1 MPEEFDFAEL
11 RKYLRGQIDMGDSEV
26 FLDEP
31 WTLVKRAAPAPSRP
45 AINTAPSVP
54 ASAQFSPV
62 TNNPA
67 ANVSF
72 AATSAPAA
80 INTSATSAPSASASL
95 AGESPAA
102 SLFAPTGGLAAPAA
116 RPVVKKTASAFE
128 SAESLDSFYA
138 AIKSDVVYAN
148 VGDLALYEGP
158 ANPKVLLLLPAP
170 PAQGG
175 PFFATPVGE
184 MLVRLFGSL
193 SIPAESIG
201 VTFFYKG
208 RTARNIPAL
217 LEATLKKMLAKELSF
232 IAPSVMVTFGE
243 PLFHQVFGKGKNFE
257 EHAGTDMEFSGV
269 KTCSLVDAYAMSQ
282 DKQLK
287 WVTWKVHI
295 PKSSYFKA

>member
-31 WTLVKRAAPAPSRP
+31 WTLEKRAVAPSRP
-45 AINTAPSVP
+45 APANPAQFTPAINVAPANAAPSKP
-54 ASAQFSPV
+54 AINVAPANMAANAPAINEAPPLFESPV
-62 TNNPA
+62 G
-67 ANVSF
+67 
-72 AATSAPAA
+72 A
-80 INTSATSAPSASASL
+80 I
-95 AGESPAA
+95 
-102 SLFAPTGGLAAPAA
+102 PAA
-116 RPVVKKTASAFE
+116 RPAVKKVAAAFE
-128 SAESLDSFYA
+128 SAESLEAFYA

-148 VGDLALYEGP
+148 IADLVLYEGP

-170 PAQGG
+170 PAQPGS
-175 PFFATPVGE
+175 FFATPAGE

-193 SIPAESIG
+193 SIPADSIG

-217 LEATLKKMLAKELSF
+217 LEASLRKMLAKEISF

-269 KTCSLVDAYAMSQ
+269 KTCSLVDAYAMAQ

>member
-54 ASAQFSPV
+54 ASAPFSPV

-72 AATSAPAA
+72 A
-80 INTSATSAPSASASL
+80 ATSAPSASASL

-128 SAESLDSFYA
+128 SAESLDAFYA

-175 PFFATPVGE
+175 PFFATPAGE

>member
-72 AATSAPAA
+72 AATSAP
-80 INTSATSAPSASASL
+80 SASASL

-116 RPVVKKTASAFE
+116 RPAVKKAASAFE
-128 SAESLDSFYA
+128 SAESLDAFYA

-175 PFFATPVGE
+175 PFFATPAGE

>member
-72 AATSAPAA
+72 AATSAP
-80 INTSATSAPSASASL
+80 SASASL

-128 SAESLDSFYA
+128 SAESLDAFYA

-175 PFFATPVGE
+175 PFFATPAGE

-243 PLFHQVFGKGKNFE
+243 PLFHQVFGKGKNFG

>member
-72 AATSAPAA
+72 AATSAP
-80 INTSATSAPSASASL
+80 SASASL

-116 RPVVKKTASAFE
+116 RPVVKKTVSAFE
-128 SAESLDSFYA
+128 SAESLDAFYA

-175 PFFATPVGE
+175 PFFATPAGE

>member
-45 AINTAPSVP
+45 AINTAPSMP

-80 INTSATSAPSASASL
+80 INTSATGAPSASASL

-128 SAESLDSFYA
+128 SAESLDAFYA

-148 VGDLALYEGP
+148 VGNLALYEGP
-158 ANPKVLLLLPAP
+158 ANPKVLLWL
-170 PAQGG
+170 
-175 PFFATPVGE
+175 
-184 MLVRLFGSL
+184 R
-193 SIPAESIG
+193 
-201 VTFFYKG
+201 
-208 RTARNIPAL
+208 
-217 LEATLKKMLAKELSF
+217 
-232 IAPSVMVTFGE
+232 
-243 PLFHQVFGKGKNFE
+243 
-257 EHAGTDMEFSGV
+257 D
-269 KTCSLVDAYAMSQ
+269 
-282 DKQLK
+282 
-287 WVTWKVHI
+287 
-295 PKSSYFKA
+295 SSHRR

>member
-31 WTLVKRAAPAPSRP
+31 WTLQKRAAAPSRP
-45 AINTAPSVP
+45 AP
-54 ASAQFSPV
+54 ASPAPFTPAI
-62 TNNPA
+62 NNPA
-67 ANVSF
+67 INAAPSKPATNVTTNMAAN
-72 AATSAPAA
+72 APAINEAPAA
-80 INTSATSAPSASASL
+80 PL
-95 AGESPAA
+95 FESPVGAV
-102 SLFAPTGGLAAPAA
+102 PAA
-116 RPVVKKTASAFE
+116 RPAVKKVAAAFE
-128 SAESLDSFYA
+128 SAESLEAFYA

-148 VGDLALYEGP
+148 VADLVLYEGP

-170 PAQGG
+170 PAQPGS
-175 PFFATPVGE
+175 FFATPAGE

-193 SIPAESIG
+193 SIPADSIG

-217 LEATLKKMLAKELSF
+217 LEASLRKMLAKEISF

-269 KTCSLVDAYAMSQ
+269 KTCSLVDAYAMAQ

>member
-31 WTLVKRAAPAPSRP
+31 WTLEKRAAAPSRP
-45 AINTAPSVP
+45 AP
-54 ASAQFSPV
+54 ASPAPFTPAI
-62 TNNPA
+62 NNPA
-67 ANVSF
+67 KN
-72 AATSAPAA
+72 AAPSKPAINTTPTTNMVASAPA
-80 INTSATSAPSASASL
+80 INEAPPL
-95 AGESPAA
+95 FESPVGAV
-102 SLFAPTGGLAAPAA
+102 PAA
-116 RPVVKKTASAFE
+116 RPVVRKAASAFE
-128 SAESLDSFYA
+128 SAESLEAFYA

-148 VGDLALYEGP
+148 VADLVLYEGP

-170 PAQGG
+170 PAQPGS
-175 PFFATPVGE
+175 FFATPAGE

-193 SIPAESIG
+193 SIPADSIG

-217 LEATLKKMLAKELSF
+217 LEASLRKMLAKEISF

-269 KTCSLVDAYAMSQ
+269 KTCSLVDAYAMAQ

>member
-11 RKYLRGQIDMGDSEV
+11 RNYLRGQIDMGDSEV

-31 WTLVKRAAPAPSRP
+31 WTLVKRAAPTQSMPAP
-45 AINTAPSVP
+45 APVE
-54 ASAQFSPV
+54 
-62 TNNPA
+62 PA
-67 ANVSF
+67 APVL
-72 AATSAPAA
+72 SAPAF
-80 INTSATSAPSASASL
+80 TPAPA
-95 AGESPAA
+95 PAA
-102 SLFAPTGGLAAPAA
+102 QLFDTLSSSAIPAA
-116 RPVVKKTASAFE
+116 RPVVKKAASAFE
-128 SAESLDSFYA
+128 SAESLDAFYA

-175 PFFATPVGE
+175 PFFATPAGE

-295 PKSSYFKA
+295 PRSSYFKA

>member
-31 WTLVKRAAPAPSRP
+31 WTLEKRAAAPSRP
-45 AINTAPSVP
+45 AP
-54 ASAQFSPV
+54 ASPAPFTPAI
-62 TNNPA
+62 NNPA
-67 ANVSF
+67 INA
-72 AATSAPAA
+72 APANAAPSKPA
-80 INTSATSAPSASASL
+80 INEPAINEAPPL
-95 AGESPAA
+95 FESPVGAI
-102 SLFAPTGGLAAPAA
+102 PAA
-116 RPVVKKTASAFE
+116 RPAVKKVAAAFE
-128 SAESLDSFYA
+128 SAESLEAFYA

-148 VGDLALYEGP
+148 VADLVLYEGP

-170 PAQGG
+170 PAQPGS
-175 PFFATPVGE
+175 FFATPAGE

-193 SIPAESIG
+193 SIPADSIG

-217 LEATLKKMLAKELSF
+217 LEASLRKMLAKEISF

-269 KTCSLVDAYAMSQ
+269 KTCSLVDAYAMAQ

>member
-72 AATSAPAA
+72 AATG
-80 INTSATSAPSASASL
+80 APSASASL

-128 SAESLDSFYA
+128 SAESLDAFYA

-175 PFFATPVGE
+175 PFFATPAGE

>member
-31 WTLVKRAAPAPSRP
+31 WTLEKRATPAPSRP
-45 AINTAPSVP
+45 AP
-54 ASAQFSPV
+54 ASPAQFTPAI
-62 TNNPA
+62 NNPA
-67 ANVSF
+67 INV
-72 AATSAPAA
+72 APSKPA
-80 INTSATSAPSASASL
+80 INEPAINEAPPL
-95 AGESPAA
+95 FESPVGAV
-102 SLFAPTGGLAAPAA
+102 PAA
-116 RPVVKKTASAFE
+116 RPAVKKVAAAFE
-128 SAESLDSFYA
+128 SAESLEAFYA

-148 VGDLALYEGP
+148 VADLVLYEGP

-170 PAQGG
+170 PAQPGS
-175 PFFATPVGE
+175 FFATPAGE

-193 SIPAESIG
+193 SIPADSIG

-217 LEATLKKMLAKELSF
+217 LEASLRKMLAKEISF

>member
-31 WTLVKRAAPAPSRP
+31 WTLVKRAAPAQSRP
-45 AINTAPSVP
+45 APSMPAPNAAPVINTAPSI
-54 ASAQFSPV
+54 
-62 TNNPA
+62 NE
-67 ANVSF
+67 
-72 AATSAPAA
+72 APAA
-80 INTSATSAPSASASL
+80 PL
-95 AGESPAA
+95 FESPVGAI
-102 SLFAPTGGLAAPAA
+102 PAA
-116 RPVVKKTASAFE
+116 RPVVRKAASAFE
-128 SAESLDSFYA
+128 SAESLDAFYA

-175 PFFATPVGE
+175 PFFATPAGE

>member
-54 ASAQFSPV
+54 ASAPFSPV

-72 AATSAPAA
+72 
-80 INTSATSAPSASASL
+80 SATSAPSASASL

-116 RPVVKKTASAFE
+116 RPAVKKAASAFE
-128 SAESLDSFYA
+128 SAESLDAFYA

-175 PFFATPVGE
+175 PFFATPAGE

>member
-31 WTLVKRAAPAPSRP
+31 WTLEKRAAAPSRP
-45 AINTAPSVP
+45 APASPAPFTPAINAAPSKP
-54 ASAQFSPV
+54 AINVAPANMAPAINEAPPLFESPV
-62 TNNPA
+62 GA
-67 ANVSF
+67 V
-72 AATSAPAA
+72 
-80 INTSATSAPSASASL
+80 
-95 AGESPAA
+95 
-102 SLFAPTGGLAAPAA
+102 PAA
-116 RPVVKKTASAFE
+116 RPAVKKVAAAFE
-128 SAESLDSFYA
+128 SAESLEAFYA

-148 VGDLALYEGP
+148 VADLVLYEGP

-170 PAQGG
+170 PAQPGS
-175 PFFATPVGE
+175 FFATPAGE

-193 SIPAESIG
+193 SIPADSIG

-217 LEATLKKMLAKELSF
+217 LEASLRKMLAKEISF

>member
-31 WTLVKRAAPAPSRP
+31 WTLEKRAVAPSRP
-45 AINTAPSVP
+45 APASPAQFTPAINVAPANAAPSKP
-54 ASAQFSPV
+54 AINEPAINEAPPLFESPV
-62 TNNPA
+62 G
-67 ANVSF
+67 
-72 AATSAPAA
+72 A
-80 INTSATSAPSASASL
+80 I
-95 AGESPAA
+95 
-102 SLFAPTGGLAAPAA
+102 PAA
-116 RPVVKKTASAFE
+116 RPAVKKVAAAFE
-128 SAESLDSFYA
+128 SAESLEAFYA

-148 VGDLALYEGP
+148 VADLVLYEGP

-170 PAQGG
+170 PAQPGS
-175 PFFATPVGE
+175 FFATPAGE

-193 SIPAESIG
+193 SIPADSIG

-217 LEATLKKMLAKELSF
+217 LEASLRKMLAKEISF

>member
-72 AATSAPAA
+72 AATSAP
-80 INTSATSAPSASASL
+80 SASASL

-128 SAESLDSFYA
+128 SAESLDAFYA

-175 PFFATPVGE
+175 PFFATPAGE

>member
-31 WTLVKRAAPAPSRP
+31 WTLVKRAAPAQSRP

-72 AATSAPAA
+72 A
-80 INTSATSAPSASASL
+80 ATSAPSASASL

-128 SAESLDSFYA
+128 SAESLDAFYA

-148 VGDLALYEGP
+148 VGNLALYEGP

-175 PFFATPVGE
+175 PFFATPAGE

>member
-1 MPEEFDFAEL
+1 
-11 RKYLRGQIDMGDSEV
+11 
-26 FLDEP
+26 
-31 WTLVKRAAPAPSRP
+31 
-45 AINTAPSVP
+45 
-54 ASAQFSPV
+54 
-62 TNNPA
+62 
-67 ANVSF
+67 
-72 AATSAPAA
+72 
-80 INTSATSAPSASASL
+80 
-95 AGESPAA
+95 
-102 SLFAPTGGLAAPAA
+102 
-116 RPVVKKTASAFE
+116 
-128 SAESLDSFYA
+128 
-138 AIKSDVVYAN
+138 
-148 VGDLALYEGP
+148 
-158 ANPKVLLLLPAP
+158 
-170 PAQGG
+170 
-175 PFFATPVGE
+175 

-193 SIPAESIG
+193 SIPADSIG

-217 LEATLKKMLAKELSF
+217 LEASLRKMLAKEISF

>member
-45 AINTAPSVP
+45 APSVPATNMPAPNAAPVINTAPS
-54 ASAQFSPV
+54 
-62 TNNPA
+62 
-67 ANVSF
+67 
-72 AATSAPAA
+72 
-80 INTSATSAPSASASL
+80 INEAPSASASL

-128 SAESLDSFYA
+128 SAESLDAFYA

-175 PFFATPVGE
+175 PFFATPAGE

-193 SIPAESIG
+193 SIPAELIG

>member
-45 AINTAPSVP
+45 APSVPATNMPAPNAAPVINTAPS
-54 ASAQFSPV
+54 
-62 TNNPA
+62 
-67 ANVSF
+67 
-72 AATSAPAA
+72 
-80 INTSATSAPSASASL
+80 INEAPSASASL

-128 SAESLDSFYA
+128 SAESFDAFYA

-158 ANPKVLLLLPAP
+158 VNPKVLLLLPAP

-175 PFFATPVGE
+175 PFFATPAGE

-243 PLFHQVFGKGKNFE
+243 PLFHQVFGKGKSFE

>member
-31 WTLVKRAAPAPSRP
+31 WTLEKRATPAPSRP
-45 AINTAPSVP
+45 AP
-54 ASAQFSPV
+54 ASPAQFTPAI
-62 TNNPA
+62 NNPA
-67 ANVSF
+67 INV
-72 AATSAPAA
+72 APSKPA
-80 INTSATSAPSASASL
+80 INEPAINEAPPL
-95 AGESPAA
+95 FESPVGAV
-102 SLFAPTGGLAAPAA
+102 PAA
-116 RPVVKKTASAFE
+116 RPAVKKVAAAFE
-128 SAESLDSFYA
+128 SAASLEAFYA

-148 VGDLALYEGP
+148 VADLVLYEGP

-170 PAQGG
+170 PAQPGS
-175 PFFATPVGE
+175 FFATPAGE

-193 SIPAESIG
+193 SIPADSIG

-217 LEATLKKMLAKELSF
+217 LEASLRKMLAKEISF

>member
-1 MPEEFDFAEL
+1 M
-11 RKYLRGQIDMGDSEV
+11 
-26 FLDEP
+26 
-31 WTLVKRAAPAPSRP
+31 
-45 AINTAPSVP
+45 
-54 ASAQFSPV
+54 
-62 TNNPA
+62 
-67 ANVSF
+67 
-72 AATSAPAA
+72 
-80 INTSATSAPSASASL
+80 
-95 AGESPAA
+95 
-102 SLFAPTGGLAAPAA
+102 
-116 RPVVKKTASAFE
+116 
-128 SAESLDSFYA
+128 
-138 AIKSDVVYAN
+138 VYAN
-148 VGDLALYEGP
+148 VGNLALYEGP

-170 PAQGG
+170 PAQPGS
-175 PFFATPVGE
+175 FFATPAGE

>member
-31 WTLVKRAAPAPSRP
+31 WTLVKRAAPAQPRP
-45 AINTAPSVP
+45 APSVPAQNMPAPNAAPVINTAPSI
-54 ASAQFSPV
+54 
-62 TNNPA
+62 NE
-67 ANVSF
+67 
-72 AATSAPAA
+72 APAA
-80 INTSATSAPSASASL
+80 PL
-95 AGESPAA
+95 FESPVGAI
-102 SLFAPTGGLAAPAA
+102 PAA

-128 SAESLDSFYA
+128 SAESLDAFYA

-175 PFFATPVGE
+175 PFFATPAGE

>member
-11 RKYLRGQIDMGDSEV
+11 RNYLRGQIDMGDSEV

-45 AINTAPSVP
+45 TASVPATNMPARNAAPSMPVPNAAPVINTAPSI
-54 ASAQFSPV
+54 
-62 TNNPA
+62 NE
-67 ANVSF
+67 
-72 AATSAPAA
+72 APAA
-80 INTSATSAPSASASL
+80 PL
-95 AGESPAA
+95 FESPVGAI
-102 SLFAPTGGLAAPAA
+102 PAA
-116 RPVVKKTASAFE
+116 RPVVRKAASAFE
-128 SAESLDSFYA
+128 SAESLNAFYA

-175 PFFATPVGE
+175 PFFATPAGE

>member
-31 WTLVKRAAPAPSRP
+31 WTLEKRAAPAQSRPAASVPARNVASSMPATNMPAPSATPASVTP
-45 AINTAPSVP
+45 AINTAPSI
-54 ASAQFSPV
+54 
-62 TNNPA
+62 NE
-67 ANVSF
+67 
-72 AATSAPAA
+72 APAA
-80 INTSATSAPSASASL
+80 PL
-95 AGESPAA
+95 FESPVGAV
-102 SLFAPTGGLAAPAA
+102 PAA
-116 RPVVKKTASAFE
+116 RPAVKKVASAFE
-128 SAESLDSFYA
+128 SAESLEAFYA

-148 VGDLALYEGP
+148 VADLVLYEGP

-170 PAQGG
+170 PAQPGS
-175 PFFATPVGE
+175 FFATPAGE

-193 SIPAESIG
+193 SVPADSIG

-217 LEATLKKMLAKELSF
+217 LEASLRKMLAKELSF

>member
-72 AATSAPAA
+72 AATSAP
-80 INTSATSAPSASASL
+80 SASASL

-116 RPVVKKTASAFE
+116 RPAVKKAASAFE
-128 SAESLDSFYA
+128 SAESLDAFYA

-175 PFFATPVGE
+175 PFFATPAGE

-193 SIPAESIG
+193 SISAESIG

>member
-45 AINTAPSVP
+45 APSVPATNMPAPNAAPVINTAPS
-54 ASAQFSPV
+54 
-62 TNNPA
+62 
-67 ANVSF
+67 
-72 AATSAPAA
+72 
-80 INTSATSAPSASASL
+80 INEAPSASASL

-128 SAESLDSFYA
+128 SAESLDAFYA

>member
-31 WTLVKRAAPAPSRP
+31 WTLEKRAAAPSRP
-45 AINTAPSVP
+45 APASPAPFTPAINAAPSKPAINTTPT
-54 ASAQFSPV
+54 
-62 TNNPA
+62 TNMVA
-67 ANVSF
+67 
-72 AATSAPAA
+72 SAPA
-80 INTSATSAPSASASL
+80 INEAAPL
-95 AGESPAA
+95 FESPVGAI
-102 SLFAPTGGLAAPAA
+102 PAA
-116 RPVVKKTASAFE
+116 RPAVKKVAAAFE
-128 SAESLDSFYA
+128 SVESLEAFYA

-148 VGDLALYEGP
+148 VADLVLYEGP

-170 PAQGG
+170 PAQPGS
-175 PFFATPVGE
+175 FFATPAGE

-193 SIPAESIG
+193 SIPADSIG

-217 LEATLKKMLAKELSF
+217 LEASLRKMLAKEISF

-269 KTCSLVDAYAMSQ
+269 KTCSLVDAYAMAQ

>member
-31 WTLVKRAAPAPSRP
+31 WTLEKRATPAPSRP
-45 AINTAPSVP
+45 APASPAQYTPAINVAPANAAPSKP
-54 ASAQFSPV
+54 AINEPAINEAPPLFESPV
-62 TNNPA
+62 G
-67 ANVSF
+67 
-72 AATSAPAA
+72 A
-80 INTSATSAPSASASL
+80 I
-95 AGESPAA
+95 
-102 SLFAPTGGLAAPAA
+102 PAA
-116 RPVVKKTASAFE
+116 RPAVKKVAAAFE
-128 SAESLDSFYA
+128 SAESLEAFYA

-148 VGDLALYEGP
+148 VADLVLYEGP

-170 PAQGG
+170 PAQPGS
-175 PFFATPVGE
+175 FFATPAGE

-193 SIPAESIG
+193 SIPADSIG

-217 LEATLKKMLAKELSF
+217 LEASLRKMLAKEISF